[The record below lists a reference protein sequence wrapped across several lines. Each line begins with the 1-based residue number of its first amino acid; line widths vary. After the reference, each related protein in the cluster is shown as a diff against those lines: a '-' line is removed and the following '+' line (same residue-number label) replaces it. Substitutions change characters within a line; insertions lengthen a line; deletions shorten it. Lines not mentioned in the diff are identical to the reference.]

1 MRMNLPILIIGILMP
16 FSSIVYANHS
26 VNIDCDIKID
36 IFNVHTTC
44 EQGGVYEQVGI
55 LQRRSCEMNIGGTL
69 SILAADEGVFP
80 YSMGVL
86 IARFAVHILLMA
98 VVIMHISYSEKRS
111 GYKRYGRGIWTR
123 RTVYWRQQSISR
135 ATYVVLARETRLRRS
150 TENKSFRKGSVFL
163 PSKKVLWRNRLP
175 KTHRECYRIQLGT
188 RRNIFL
194 WWLICFILLFTYAST
209 IQFTSRHIPKSF
221 PGHVVKTNSSDV
233 SGDGPWQY
241 NEYNSNTNAV
251 YTTCFKA

>member
-1 MRMNLPILIIGILMP
+1 MRMNFRILIMGILMLA
-16 FSSIVYANHS
+16 FNIVYANHG

-55 LQRRSCEMNIGGTL
+55 LQRRSCEMKIGGSL
-69 SILAADEGVFP
+69 SILDADERVYP
-80 YSMGVL
+80 YPIGVL
-86 IARFAVHILLMA
+86 IASFAVPILLMA
-98 VVIMHISYSEKRS
+98 VVITQISDSKKRS
-111 GYKRYGRGIWTR
+111 GYRRYGGRIWTR

-188 RRNIFL
+188 RRNIIFL
-194 WWLICFILLFTYAST
+194 WWLTCFILLFTYASA
-209 IQFTSRHIPKSF
+209 IQFTSRHIP
-221 PGHVVKTNSSDV
+221 
-233 SGDGPWQY
+233 
-241 NEYNSNTNAV
+241 
-251 YTTCFKA
+251 